1 MPCGSYRQRGGRK
14 SKDDDEQYNVDPK
27 IFFKQLTG
35 YDLSEF
41 DKQQG
46 GRVIDGDV
54 ELPGDEQY
62 NVDPKIF
69 FEKLTG
75 YKLSDFEKELDKQQ
89 KGGISYR
96 RRR

>member
-1 MPCGSYRQRGGRK
+1 MPCGSYRQKGGRK
-14 SKDDDEQYNVDPK
+14 ANDDEQYNVDPK
-27 IFFKQLTG
+27 IYFKQLTG

-46 GRVIDGDV
+46 GRVISDDV
-54 ELPGDEQY
+54 ESSGDEQY

-75 YKLSDFEKELDKQQ
+75 YKLSDFEKELDKKQ
-89 KGGISYR
+89 KGGLRYHR
-96 RRR
+96 RK